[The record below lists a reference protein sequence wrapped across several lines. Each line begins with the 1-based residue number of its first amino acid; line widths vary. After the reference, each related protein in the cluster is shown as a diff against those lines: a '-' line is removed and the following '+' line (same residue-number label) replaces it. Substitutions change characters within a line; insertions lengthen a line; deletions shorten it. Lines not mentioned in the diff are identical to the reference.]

1 MRNIWKRLS
10 SYMNRGLRQQL
21 FFYLVVGVLLPFTVV
36 ASVLFIKTR
45 TEMKN
50 QAVGNIRQRADAIAA
65 QVDELLYNVQLVS
78 DKFAYDVEVEEFLGK
93 DYGSRTIEKQR
104 DIYELN
110 NYFLKTDPL
119 GKSQRISAIY
129 GNNKEV
135 YNFLDPYFQGNDLK
149 RIMVGMGATDRT
161 KLSMFHWQPLQNNFL
176 SRTKKGDVRT
186 DQVIT
191 CMRRILHPF
200 TGTWLYTQFFVLEEN
215 QIYQLYQASAEEMK
229 GTVYIVD
236 SGGRLVSSSDQD
248 AVEMCRMPERIMELA
263 KEAEEGSHQIQYD
276 DESYITDL
284 SP

>member
-50 QAVGNIRQRADAIAA
+50 QAVGNIRQRANAIAA

-135 YNFLDPYFQGNDLK
+135 YNFLDPYF
-149 RIMVGMGATDRT
+149 
-161 KLSMFHWQPLQNNFL
+161 
-176 SRTKKGDVRT
+176 
-186 DQVIT
+186 
-191 CMRRILHPF
+191 
-200 TGTWLYTQFFVLEEN
+200 
-215 QIYQLYQASAEEMK
+215 
-229 GTVYIVD
+229 
-236 SGGRLVSSSDQD
+236 
-248 AVEMCRMPERIMELA
+248 
-263 KEAEEGSHQIQYD
+263 
-276 DESYITDL
+276 
-284 SP
+284 